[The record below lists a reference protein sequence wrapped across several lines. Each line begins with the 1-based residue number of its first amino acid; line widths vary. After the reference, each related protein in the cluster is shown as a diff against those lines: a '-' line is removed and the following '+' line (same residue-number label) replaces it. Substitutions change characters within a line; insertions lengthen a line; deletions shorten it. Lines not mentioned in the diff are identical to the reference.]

1 MRRARS
7 VKLGVPAI
15 GLRMAGGDESGGKV
29 FTVNYQIA
37 VQAKI
42 FIPLGLNHI
51 DAHGFTQLGSKK
63 ITCFFRQLR
72 FLETPAFDRPCVDSL
87 QANRD
92 IVTKYGGQHWIAQRD
107 GTRIGLGAIMDRNID
122 ERRLAVKVQGRLM
135 GCLSATGGNKHYQY
149 IKGGLIQSHIPAMAS
164 LPRCVSNYFCTV
176 TICTLNGSNGL
187 T

>member
-1 MRRARS
+1 MERGIRRARS
-7 VKLGVPAI
+7 VKLGFLVI

-29 FTVNYQIA
+29 FAVHYQIA

-42 FIPLGLNHI
+42 FIPLGLSHI

-87 QANRD
+87 QPNRD
-92 IVTKYGGQHWIAQRD
+92 ILTKYGGQHWIAQRD
-107 GTRIGLGAIMDRNID
+107 DARVGLGAIMDRDIG

-135 GCLSATGGNKHYQY
+135 GCMGATGGNRYDQC
-149 IKGGLIQSHIPAMAS
+149 IKGELIQSHIPTMSSRPS
-164 LPRCVSNYFCTV
+164 LVN
-176 TICTLNGSNGL
+176 
-187 T
+187 

>member
-7 VKLGVPAI
+7 VKLGVSAI

-29 FTVNYQIA
+29 FAVHYQIA

-63 ITCFFRQLR
+63 ITCFFRKLR
-72 FLETPAFDRPCVDSL
+72 FLGTPAFDRPCMDSL

-92 IVTKYGGQHWIAQRD
+92 ILTKYGWQRSIAQRD
-107 GTRIGLGAIMDRNID
+107 GARVGLGATMHRNIG
-122 ERRLAVKVQGRLM
+122 ER
-135 GCLSATGGNKHYQY
+135 
-149 IKGGLIQSHIPAMAS
+149 
-164 LPRCVSNYFCTV
+164 
-176 TICTLNGSNGL
+176 
-187 T
+187 